1 MENQTNDRV
10 KIVLDYYNLGFN
22 DIDRKLGLCRNTTRN
37 VVLGVKEVR
46 SKPSH
51 DYIVAFLKEFSNV
64 DANWFL
70 FGVGEI
76 FKPNKQMKEI
86 LEELDKL
93 KAENDTLLS
102 ELQGSRFALS
112 IVAKHSSFQQGNV
125 AANFR
130 IVSKKS
136 PVNQQLI
143 IKKTIVVNSLVNS
156 VS

>member
-1 MENQTNDRV
+1 
-10 KIVLDYYNLGFN
+10 
-22 DIDRKLGLCRNTTRN
+22 
-37 VVLGVKEVR
+37 
-46 SKPSH
+46 
-51 DYIVAFLKEFSNV
+51 
-64 DANWFL
+64 
-70 FGVGEI
+70 
-76 FKPNKQMKEI
+76 MKEI

-143 IKKTIVVNSLVNS
+143 IKKTIVVKVLLTV
-156 VS
+156 